1 LQKFYFNS
9 KVFVSGVVDSFLF
22 LVVYN
27 ERQLALHK
35 GGREGSGSIEIT
47 LNNVTELDGRELTRQ
62 TRKWHYDGYGSLT

>member
-1 LQKFYFNS
+1 M
-9 KVFVSGVVDSFLF
+9 FVSGVVDSFLF

-35 GGREGSGSIEIT
+35 GGGGGGSGSIEIM

-62 TRKWHYDGYGSLT
+62 TRKWHYDEYGSLT

>member
-35 GGREGSGSIEIT
+35 GGGGGSGSIEIM

-62 TRKWHYDGYGSLT
+62 TRKWHYDEYGSLT